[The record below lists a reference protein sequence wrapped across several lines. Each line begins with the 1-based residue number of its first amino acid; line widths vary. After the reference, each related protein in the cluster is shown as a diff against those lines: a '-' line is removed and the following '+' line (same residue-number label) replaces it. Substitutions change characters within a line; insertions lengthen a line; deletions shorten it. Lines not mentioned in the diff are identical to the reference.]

1 MANVGDQLTIEF
13 NGMLHNL
20 RSERHSFRSNS
31 SLSVLARRGT
41 ANEVRI
47 QAHAAGKIN
56 LNSIGQSFFVS
67 ISIRNDDSSL
77 LIANIRVNVVDRE
90 IRFNDNWTLD
100 CSGLTNHRLNRSTER
115 IPLTTSSV
123 LHIEY
128 DIGAFNRVGEQNF
141 LVVRSCF
148 GYNAAPLALHLTNS
162 ELLDVLWNPRE
173 TINSLEEY
181 YHELYYILYDDAR
194 RAGLVA

>member
-20 RSERHSFRSNS
+20 QSERHNFRSNS
-31 SLSVLARRGT
+31 RLSILARRGT

-47 QAHAAGKIN
+47 QAYGTGKIN

-77 LIANIRVNVVDRE
+77 LIANIRVNVADRE

-115 IPLTTSSV
+115 VETSSV

-128 DIGAFNRVGEQNF
+128 DIGAFNCVGEQNF

-148 GYNAAPLALHLTNS
+148 GYNAAPLALHLTHS
-162 ELLDVLWNPRE
+162 ELLDALWNPRE
-173 TINSLEEY
+173 TIDSLEEY
-181 YHELYYILYDDAR
+181 YHELYYILYGDAR